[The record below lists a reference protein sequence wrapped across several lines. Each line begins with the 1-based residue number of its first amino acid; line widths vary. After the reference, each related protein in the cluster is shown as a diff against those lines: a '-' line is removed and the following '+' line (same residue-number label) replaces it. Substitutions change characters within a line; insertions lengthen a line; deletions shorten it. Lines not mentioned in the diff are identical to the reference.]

1 MNFFKKALIAILS
14 VGLVTVPATREVET
28 VDAANITEGQMLY
41 LNARGDW
48 SSDNAWFAAYF
59 YNSSS
64 SKWVKMTDYI
74 SDGIYEVKAPAG
86 AWTNVIFCRMNPS
99 KTALDWGSKWNQTA
113 DLTFDGNKDLY
124 RASWSYNSWESYNYN
139 YYLVGSFSNNEC
151 WSDEKG
157 YVFDI
162 NKKNTEK
169 HELFIEKQFLNAG
182 DQFKIKFSN
191 TWDWSFGDNYL
202 KNECKTS
209 ISRDNNDG
217 DNNIVVKDT
226 GYYDVYLNSSD
237 SGNIYI
243 EQYYKINFLD
253 SIDDSNY
260 GHYYTLYNDGTFVN
274 KEAPT
279 KEGYTF
285 VGWQDES
292 GNEVTQVTKNDTTL
306 YAKWEPNEYGVT
318 FKVANQTL
326 DKTGTYGESLDT
338 VLPTK
343 DEIKAK
349 GYNVLA
355 WDKDLSSAITG
366 DTEVIA
372 TSYYKY
378 FEAKAELGF
387 GYEYDENG
395 KITSVNNMKARF
407 GSDYVSLDSFVG
419 LDITE
424 YGIRL
429 DKGDKMTETPY
440 VKTWKYT
447 SELDDEGKPLD
458 NEVGKFTY
466 NSETKEYKE
475 IKDKEE
481 VPTHIRWAL
490 TINNIPTTYYNGNFT
505 YECFIVVDGVEYT
518 VSNRRTES
526 VVSLA
531 ETYAGMDSIAEGHK
545 KACQYIV
552 DEYKVVEA

>member
-28 VDAANITEGQMLY
+28 VEAVSASEDTTMYLVPNSNWTKDGARFAIYTWGGSSGEKWISLYNGLGNKYYFGTLPKGYENIIF
-41 LNARGDW
+41 ARMDG
-48 SSDNAWFAAYF
+48 N
-59 YNSSS
+59 NSSNS
-64 SKWVKMTDYI
+64 WNT
-74 SDGIYEVKAPAG
+74 
-86 AWTNVIFCRMNPS
+86 
-99 KTALDWGSKWNQTA
+99 KWNQTSDLKYDGTNYTYSVKA
-113 DLTFDGNKDLY
+113 GTWDSGGGNWTKYPDISSLKYSLIGSWNGWGSDYLNLTFDSVNLKFSTTEKVKISKDVEFKI
-124 RASWSYNSWESYNYN
+124 RETNDTSWSKPTY
-139 YYLVGSFSNNEC
+139 GKNNL
-151 WSDEKG
+151 
-157 YVFDI
+157 
-162 NKKNTEK
+162 TEK
-169 HELFIEKQFLNAG
+169 NDYVDSKDDNIL
-182 DQFKIKFSN
+182 IKL
-191 TWDWSFGDNYL
+191 D
-202 KNECKTS
+202 
-209 ISRDNNDG
+209 
-217 DNNIVVKDT
+217 
-226 GYYDVYLNSSD
+226 GYYDISIDLECKIV
-237 SGNIYI
+237 I
-243 EQYYKINFLD
+243 ERYFKINFAD
-253 SIDDSNY
+253 KNGGSY
-260 GHYYTLYNDGTFVN
+260 GDYYTLYNDGTFAN

-285 VGWQDES
+285 VCWEDEF
-292 GNEVTQVTKNDTTL
+292 GNEVTQVTEDDTTL

-318 FKVANQTL
+318 FKVADQTL
-326 DKTGTYGESLDT
+326 DKTGTYGESLET
-338 VLPTK
+338 VLPTS
-343 DEIKAK
+343 EELKAK
-349 GYNVLA
+349 GYNVLS
-355 WDKDLSSAITG
+355 WDKDLSSTITG
-366 DTEVIA
+366 NTEVTA

-395 KITSVNNMKARF
+395 EITAVNNMKARF

-429 DKGDKMTETPY
+429 DKGDKMTENPY

-490 TINNIPTTYYNGNFT
+490 TINNIPESYYNGNFT
-505 YECFIVVDGVEYT
+505 YECFIVVDGGEYT
-518 VSNRRTES
+518 VSNRRTVS

-545 KACQYIV
+545 KACQFIADGKYAV
-552 DEYKVVEA
+552 AA